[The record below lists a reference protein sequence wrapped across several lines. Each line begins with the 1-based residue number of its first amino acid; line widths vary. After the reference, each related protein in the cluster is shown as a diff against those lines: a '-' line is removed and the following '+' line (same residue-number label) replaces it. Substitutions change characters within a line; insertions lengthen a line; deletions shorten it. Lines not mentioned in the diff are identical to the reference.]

1 MGSILSSGFSATAP
15 EGTRA
20 LESDIFGPPCEGNID
35 LKALRRV
42 RERPLT
48 KLQNDAFQ
56 AIFKDVDAN
65 KDGSISKEEL
75 QAIFA
80 EFENPLKPEE
90 ADQMM
95 EIADQNKDGT
105 VNLPEFKILLK
116 KLLQLYLES
125 HRLQNN
131 VGMLKVAQDQQLC
144 LAALETSGCQMG
156 LC

>member
-1 MGSILSSGFSATAP
+1 MGSTLSSGFSLTAP

-20 LESDIFGPPCEGNID
+20 LESDILGPPGVGHID
-35 LKALRRV
+35 LEALRRV
-42 RERPLT
+42 RERPPT

-65 KDGSISKEEL
+65 NDGSISKEEL

-105 VNLPEFKILLK
+105 VDLPEFKILLK
-116 KLLQLYLES
+116 KLLQLKLEENC
-125 HRLQNN
+125 RK
-131 VGMLKVAQDQQLC
+131 MR
-144 LAALETSGCQMG
+144 TF
-156 LC
+156 